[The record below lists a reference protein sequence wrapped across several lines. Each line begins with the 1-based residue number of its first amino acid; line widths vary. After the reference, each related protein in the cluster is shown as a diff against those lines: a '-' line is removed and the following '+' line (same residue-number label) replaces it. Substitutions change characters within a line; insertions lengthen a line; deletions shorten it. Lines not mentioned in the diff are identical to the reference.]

1 MNPSEENDIRQC
13 IQNDDPKAL
22 ELLYD
27 EIGKK
32 LYGYILSI
40 VRSAAQAEDVMQN
53 VFVRI
58 AEKRHKIAKAENMT
72 AYIFTLARNETM
84 EYLRRLP
91 KRKESIEEH
100 AALFTVAEDPPDDP
114 LTADDAKEISTAVRA
129 LPLEQREIIMLK
141 IFHDRTFDEISRM
154 LKISQNTAA
163 SRYRYGME
171 KLKKSLRRFKDEL

>member
-1 MNPSEENDIRQC
+1 MSPSAEDEIRKF
-13 IQNDDPKAL
+13 IKDDDPKAL

-40 VRSAAQAEDVMQN
+40 ARSAAQAEDVMQN

-58 AEKRHKIAKAENMT
+58 AEKRGRIAKADNMT
-72 AYIFTLARNETM
+72 AYVFAMARNEAM

-91 KRKESIEEH
+91 KREESMEEN
-100 AALFTVAEDPPDDP
+100 AAIFSVADDPPDDP
-114 LTADDAKEISTAVRA
+114 LTAEDAKEISTAVRA

-141 IFHDRTFDEISRM
+141 IFHDMTFDEISKS
-154 LKISQNTAA
+154 LKISNNTAA

-171 KLKKSLRRFKDEL
+171 KLKKSLRRFKDGI